1 MLEHLSIQQRFRL
14 LLVVSLA
21 CFALCGVIVYRTLAE
36 IRVNGPI
43 YERIMQGQD
52 LVADILPPPAYLVE
66 SYLLA
71 LQLSEA
77 DGEHARP
84 LLQRLQAARQLYE
97 QRYRYWQGQGL
108 TGELEEKFLR
118 QSHTLAQSF
127 YATTFDELAPA
138 LQAGEEVRARR
149 ALARLGPLYER
160 QRQVIE
166 QVVALARQRNA
177 DDERAAR
184 ERVQTMAWSL
194 GLVFVLIVGV
204 FVLIFNTVR
213 RSIADP
219 ILDALKITQSVAGGN
234 WNQQIRADARG
245 EAGRLLHAIRDIV
258 KNTQAEIVKAEKMAA
273 LGSLVAGVSHELNT
287 PVGNGLMAV
296 STLSDDLRVFRGKMQ
311 DGLKRSVLD
320 EFLQSVEVGAD
331 LATRN
336 LQRAAELMT
345 SFKQVAADR
354 ASSQRRRFLLHQ
366 VVHETQMTLQPM
378 LKRANCQVVL
388 DVPQALQLDS
398 FPGPLGQVITN
409 LIENAA
415 RHGLGDDGGAITL
428 QARMAGADRVTISV
442 SDHGKGIAPEL
453 HSHVFEPF
461 YTTRLGQG
469 GSGLGLHIAHNIVYQ
484 ILGGTVELTSAV
496 GQGARFDVTIPL
508 VAP

>member
-1 MLEHLSIQQRFRL
+1 
-14 LLVVSLA
+14 
-21 CFALCGVIVYRTLAE
+21 
-36 IRVNGPI
+36 
-43 YERIMQGQD
+43 
-52 LVADILPPPAYLVE
+52 
-66 SYLLA
+66 
-71 LQLSEA
+71 
-77 DGEHARP
+77 
-84 LLQRLQAARQLYE
+84 
-97 QRYRYWQGQGL
+97 
-108 TGELEEKFLR
+108 
-118 QSHTLAQSF
+118 
-127 YATTFDELAPA
+127 
-138 LQAGEEVRARR
+138 
-149 ALARLGPLYER
+149 
-160 QRQVIE
+160 
-166 QVVALARQRNA
+166 
-177 DDERAAR
+177 
-184 ERVQTMAWSL
+184 
-194 GLVFVLIVGV
+194 
-204 FVLIFNTVR
+204 
-213 RSIADP
+213 
-219 ILDALKITQSVAGGN
+219 
-234 WNQQIRADARG
+234 
-245 EAGRLLHAIRDIV
+245 
-258 KNTQAEIVKAEKMAA
+258 
-273 LGSLVAGVSHELNT
+273 
-287 PVGNGLMAV
+287 
-296 STLSDDLRVFRGKMQ
+296 
-311 DGLKRSVLD
+311 
-320 EFLQSVEVGAD
+320 VEVGAD

-415 RHGLGDDGGAITL
+415 RYGLGDDGGAITL